1 MNEVYTVDLVSPT
14 AEGSRRLQFHQA
26 QGDSLSLGD
35 DGVITVINEQEGAV
49 VQVNPHAWLFISTD
63 NIDFNAEDADD

>member
-26 QGDSLSLGD
+26 QGDR
-35 DGVITVINEQEGAV
+35 VR
-49 VQVNPHAWLFISTD
+49 
-63 NIDFNAEDADD
+63 